1 MCSLNQII
9 KSSVPASL
17 LLAILSSSVSTSW
30 TPPKKVWR
38 SMWCSNDST
47 DHLGFMSIY
56 VDLCGFM
63 QFIWC
68 CFSRNYAIYGDFF
81 RICLPTNLLAE
92 LLMNVNGS
100 TPKKMEISRFIWV
113 PVTTDQFC
121 LVHLIL
127 KKKHYAV
134 SDWKTPPSN
143 MRFFFVNHA
152 RGIPWMEKTH
162 SAKFPVPSGWPW
174 LPVSSSTRF
183 AGKSPMFRWIFPQ
196 KKVPSSGIFQPR
208 LILQKTGKCPK
219 KSPWFTVNHR
229 YSPVLSMIYHYIFTI
244 IDRYWPLLTIIN
256 YY

>member
-1 MCSLNQII
+1 MSPCFFDVKVVPPNKKNKTTIKPIDSLVLKILHWFILKYFKMCSLNQII

-47 DHLGFMSIY
+47 DHLGFMWIY

-68 CFSRNYAIYGDFF
+68 CFSRIYAIYGDFF

-100 TPKKMEISRFIWV
+100 TPKKWRY
-113 PVTTDQFC
+113 
-121 LVHLIL
+121 LVSYESQSLPINFSGPSHTQ
-127 KKKHYAV
+127 KKHYAV

-143 MRFFFVNHA
+143 MRF
-152 RGIPWMEKTH
+152 
-162 SAKFPVPSGWPW
+162 
-174 LPVSSSTRF
+174 
-183 AGKSPMFRWIFPQ
+183 
-196 KKVPSSGIFQPR
+196 
-208 LILQKTGKCPK
+208 
-219 KSPWFTVNHR
+219 
-229 YSPVLSMIYHYIFTI
+229 
-244 IDRYWPLLTIIN
+244 
-256 YY
+256 